1 MIINDQPTLPFPG
14 SSG

>member
-1 MIINDQPTLPFPG
+1 MIINDQPTPPFPG